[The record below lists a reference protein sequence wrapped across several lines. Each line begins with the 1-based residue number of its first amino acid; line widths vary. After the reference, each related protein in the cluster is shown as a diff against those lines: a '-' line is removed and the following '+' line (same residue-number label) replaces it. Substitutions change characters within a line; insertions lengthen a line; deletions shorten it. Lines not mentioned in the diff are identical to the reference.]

1 MFTQDEI
8 IRMVWELHS
17 PEAGAQPGV
26 YEVWEDGEV
35 TLTKG
40 GELYG
45 RRGLHIVDS
54 YGDGGLALPFDSLP
68 IKNSQHSRIWAAS
81 RKDAYRA
88 RALILGEG
96 A

>member
-1 MFTQDEI
+1 
-8 IRMVWELHS
+8 MVRELHS
-17 PEAGAQPGV
+17 PEAVNQPMV

-45 RRGLHIVDS
+45 QRTLHLDARGDP
-54 YGDGGLALPFDSLP
+54 GLALPWDSLVHS
-68 IKNSQHSRIWAAS
+68 NGLSHSRIWAAT
-81 RKDAYRA
+81 REDAYRA

-96 A
+96 EGT

>member
-8 IRMVWELHS
+8 IRMVCELHS
-17 PEAGAQPGV
+17 PEAVRQLMV

-45 RRGLHIVDS
+45 RRGLHVDS

-81 RKDAYRA
+81 REDAYRA